1 MALQTESGDD
11 CLNGVAALIT
21 DDANETTARAG
32 RKAAPSRQA
41 RQAKAAAAPCP
52 DKDGLYKRSSAM
64 LSRNGVRR
72 HAFEDADGSLSIAWS
87 KSPAKDMLVRPR
99 TLAELPWLR
108 AGPTAVACAARCSA
122 PLRRWRRAR

>member
-1 MALQTESGDD
+1 
-11 CLNGVAALIT
+11 VAALIA
-21 DDANETTARAG
+21 DDANETKAG

-41 RQAKAAAAPCP
+41 RQERAAAGPCP

-99 TLAELPWLR
+99 TLAELPWRVLRGAARRLLVAPRAFWPGACCQRPRAAQTPLLR
-108 AGPTAVACAARCSA
+108 AKQ
-122 PLRRWRRAR
+122 